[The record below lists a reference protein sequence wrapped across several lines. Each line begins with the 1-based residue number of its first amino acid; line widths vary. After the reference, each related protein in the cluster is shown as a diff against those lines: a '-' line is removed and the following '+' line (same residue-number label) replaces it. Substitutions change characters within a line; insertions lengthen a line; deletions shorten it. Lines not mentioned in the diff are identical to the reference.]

1 MECPQPYVPG
11 IAGPPTGAAPGPRGS
26 TGNSAPSFG
35 RCPVAKPWPN
45 EDAWQSELMEHKLSA
60 FDEAAAG
67 WCAPPRP
74 SHRPSSSIR
83 LPAPPLSS
91 PLASTVLRFYW
102 NFRVEL
108 EPRWSW
114 LEGQSRGWMP
124 PNISALPPRTLAVC
138 PANTSGDKDAP
149 PPGADLPWYNAL
161 PSSARSS
168 SLVLVLVV
176 GTATLIGTA
185 VALKLAL
192 LALGRGRSAR
202 SSALQLPP
210 RLLRLARK
218 TAGRKPGG
226 IGLLGLRHRV
236 SSRSLAQLAF
246 PLMSARHAIR
256 EELDEESEASWDIG
270 ATDDIAAPPPLA
282 PLDEAAPSTFSFT
295 TAYRFWRG

>member
-1 MECPQPYVPG
+1 M
-11 IAGPPTGAAPGPRGS
+11 R
-26 TGNSAPSFG
+26 
-35 RCPVAKPWPN
+35 
-45 EDAWQSELMEHKLSA
+45 
-60 FDEAAAG
+60 
-67 WCAPPRP
+67 
-74 SHRPSSSIR
+74 
-83 LPAPPLSS
+83 
-91 PLASTVLRFYW
+91 
-102 NFRVEL
+102 
-108 EPRWSW
+108 
-114 LEGQSRGWMP
+114 
-124 PNISALPPRTLAVC
+124 
-138 PANTSGDKDAP
+138 
-149 PPGADLPWYNAL
+149 
-161 PSSARSS
+161 
-168 SLVLVLVV
+168 VLVV